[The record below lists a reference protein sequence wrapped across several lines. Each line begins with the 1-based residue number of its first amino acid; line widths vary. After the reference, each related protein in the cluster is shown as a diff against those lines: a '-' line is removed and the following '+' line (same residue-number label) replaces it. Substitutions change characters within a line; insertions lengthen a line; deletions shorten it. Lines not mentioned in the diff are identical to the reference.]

1 MTNEEMQ
8 KTMRFILDQQAQFTT
23 DIQMLR
29 ESQAEFQRQ
38 VTEAQAA
45 FDTRM
50 GRLAEATLTTFGRL
64 TEAQTRT
71 EERLNTLISVV
82 DRYFSEGRNGK

>member
-1 MTNEEMQ
+1 MQ
-8 KTMRFILDQQAQFTT
+8 KTMQFIIEQQAQFAT

-29 ESQAEFQRQ
+29 ESQATFQKQ
-38 VTEAQAA
+38 VIEAQAA
-45 FDTRM
+45 FEVRL
-50 GRLAEATLTTFGRL
+50 GRLAEATLTAFGRL

-82 DRYFSEGRNGK
+82 DRYFSERRNGK